1 MLNVPESIIKS
12 IEQRIDLAAMEAAHE
27 CCHGWTEL
35 YREFYIVVRLPIE
48 DDDGYLHNH
57 SQVLKYYGVHYKVLM
72 ERKNDY

>member
-1 MLNVPESIIKS
+1 MKKC
-12 IEQRIDLAAMEAAHE
+12 Q
-27 CCHGWTEL
+27 HGL
-35 YREFYIVVRLPIE
+35 ISRYRAFYIVVRLQIE